1 MIEPRKS
8 VRRLMRPALLA
19 LLIAA
24 PLMSG
29 CARTASSETERA
41 ICRELLPLP
50 TYEAADTGASKRE
63 GAAFGDRFRAV
74 CGEG

>member
-1 MIEPRKS
+1 MTEPRTYA
-8 VRRLMRPALLA
+8 RRLMRPAA
-19 LLIAA
+19 LLL
-24 PLMSG
+24 LMGGLLTSG

-50 TYEAADTGASKRE
+50 TYEAADTEASKRE
-63 GAAFGDRFRAV
+63 GAAFGDRFRAI